1 MTYHNPTSKPDV
13 YQRVTD
19 TIVAALEKGAGDWSF
34 PWRRDSAANGIPVNA
49 ITKTSYHGVNVIMLW
64 AQSAERGWPSKWASY
79 RQWQSR
85 GAQVRRGERGS
96 LVIFYKTLERHKR
109 DDGGSVVTDDDGNA
123 KIERLY
129 LARASTIFNAEQV
142 DGYEPPAVD
151 NDGPAVS
158 PIERAEAFVANT
170 GAVVRHGGARAYY
183 RPSGDCIQMPPV
195 EAFNG
200 TATSTATEGYYGTLL
215 HELTH
220 WSGHEKRCDRDL
232 SNRFGS
238 SAYAAE
244 ELVAELGAAFLCAS
258 LQISQQPR
266 PDHAQYIQNWLQVL
280 KGDKRAIF
288 TAASKASQ
296 AADFLKSLQVERAE
310 AA

>member
-1 MTYHNPTSKPDV
+1 MTYHNPTSKSDV

-34 PWRRDSAANGIPVNA
+34 PWRRDSAMPTNA
-49 ITKTSYHGVNVIMLW
+49 VTKAPYHGVNVLMLW
-64 AQSAERGWPSKWASY
+64 AASAERNWSGRWASY
-79 RQWQSR
+79 KQWQTS

-96 LVIFYKTLERHKR
+96 TVIFYKTLERDKR
-109 DDGGSVVTDDDGNA
+109 DGSGNVVTDDDGNA

-129 LARASTIFNAEQV
+129 LARASTVFNADQV

-170 GAVVRHGGARAYY
+170 GAVVRHGGARAFFC
-183 RPSGDCIQMPPV
+183 PSTDHIQMPPV

-220 WSGHEKRCDRDL
+220 WTGHEKRLKRDF
-232 SNRFGS
+232 SGRFGND
-238 SAYAAE
+238 AYAAE
-244 ELVAELGAAFLCAS
+244 ELVAEHGAAFVCAE
-258 LQISQQPR
+258 LQLSQQPR
-266 PDHAQYIQNWLQVL
+266 PDHAQYIATWLRVL

-296 AADFLKSLQVERAE
+296 AADYLKSLQVEQAE